1 MEIIKIR
8 GLNFSYENRKIL
20 KDIDL
25 DISEKKITGILGP
38 NGCGKTTLLKNILG
52 YLKSNN
58 GDIFL
63 QEKNIK
69 EFSQKEKAR
78 LISFVPQ
85 KSQFS
90 ANMTVRD
97 FVLMGCLPHL
107 NNSWNG
113 YSEND
118 EETAEKYLV
127 ELDLKKFSERKILTL
142 SGGEFQRAVLAR
154 ALTQETKIILLDE
167 PTSALDLNH
176 ALDLM
181 EKIKKSVR
189 EKGLTAV
196 VVIHDLNLASIF
208 CDEIIML
215 KEGKVFS
222 KGIPQEV
229 FTEKNLKEV
238 YNLDCS
244 IITIENNI
252 PYIVPKIKNGA
263 VANL

>member
-1 MEIIKIR
+1 MINITEITPGTRVIIHNYEGETYTGYITAEVIEIKN
-8 GLNFSYENRKIL
+8 GELIL
-20 KDIDL
+20 ADRVIK
-25 DISEKKITGILGP
+25 EEE
-38 NGCGKTTLLKNILG
+38 LKNIEIANEENLDKA
-52 YLKSNN
+52 YDAL
-58 GDIFL
+58 
-63 QEKNIK
+63 
-69 EFSQKEKAR
+69 FSCYRTQ
-78 LISFVPQ
+78 
-85 KSQFS
+85 
-90 ANMTVRD
+90 
-97 FVLMGCLPHL
+97 
-107 NNSWNG
+107 
-113 YSEND
+113 
-118 EETAEKYLV
+118 AEKYLA

-238 YNLDCS
+238 YDLDCS
-244 IITIENNI
+244 ILTIENNI